1 MPFVTIRM
9 YPGRDDELKTKMAEA
24 AAEGIS
30 SALGIAKE
38 TVTVSVEEISP
49 EEYAPIMDSLDRDSL
64 YLKEGK
70 RVR

>member
-1 MPFVTIRM
+1 
-9 YPGRDDELKTKMAEA
+9 MAEA